1 MEGYLVWLV
10 FLALAI
16 FSLSIIQLQESK
28 SKRLQES
35 CMALQN
41 KIERGRNRLREKE
54 DSIDR
59 LQHDYAQ
66 LLKYRERA
74 LDLEHELSEVKQSQ
88 RYASAERLQLLE
100 ENLSK
105 NRRNNPGAL
114 FLGTIPSLKWYTFED
129 RLRQMLER
137 AEWEIVIVSP
147 WIKRSTWEKL
157 DAPLSRFSRRGGR
170 LRVFMRGC
178 EADYS
183 MGLSDDISE
192 EVRLLRGEIGHIPG
206 LHAKIYMIDRREA
219 IIASANLTKGGT
231 EANRESG
238 VWLDDPTV
246 LKEICAFVEG
256 MSNHS

>member
-1 MEGYLVWLV
+1 MDGYLVWLV

-28 SKRLQES
+28 NKRLQES
-35 CMALQN
+35 CVILQN
-41 KIERGRNRLREKE
+41 KVERGRNRLREKE
-54 DSIDR
+54 DNIDR

-74 LDLEHELSEVKQSQ
+74 FDLERELSEVKQTE
-88 RYASAERLQLLE
+88 RYASAERQRLLE
-100 ENLSK
+100 DHLS
-105 NRRNNPGAL
+105 RDQRNPGIL

-137 AEWEIVIVSP
+137 AEWEIVIASP
-147 WIKRSTWEKL
+147 WIKRSTWERM

-170 LRVFMRGC
+170 LRVFMRGS

-192 EVRLLRGEIGHIPG
+192 EVRLLKGEIRHISG
-206 LHAKIYMIDRREA
+206 LHAKIYMVDRREA

-238 VWLDDPTV
+238 VWLDDPSV

-256 MSNHS
+256 MSNQS